1 MPPRSN
7 FECSKCGKIEDLP
20 IDVQA
25 CPYCRRRRGFVRL
38 FDAVNVMS
46 GKSRK
51 LSKVLDKQLAPM
63 YEKHADTKAS
73 AAAFDKLSSQAME
86 QAYEKATPAERAKM
100 QPMTGHVLPA
110 ASVLGGMPPAARQ
123 DSREVLMPAVTNRKV
138 KPQWHS

>member
-1 MPPRSN
+1 MPRAN
-7 FECSKCGKIEDLP
+7 YECSKCGRIEDLP
-20 IDVQA
+20 VDSQR
-25 CPYCRRRRGFVRL
+25 CPYCGRKRGFERL

-63 YEKHADTKAS
+63 YGKHAETKAS
-73 AAAFDKLSSQAME
+73 AQEFQKASAQAMD
-86 QAYEKATPAERAKM
+86 QAYEKATPAERAQM
-100 QPMTGHVLPA
+100 QRMTGHVLPA

>member
-1 MPPRSN
+1 
-7 FECSKCGKIEDLP
+7 
-20 IDVQA
+20 
-25 CPYCRRRRGFVRL
+25 
-38 FDAVNVMS
+38 
-46 GKSRK
+46 
-51 LSKVLDKQLAPM
+51 M

-73 AAAFDKLSSQAME
+73 AQVFQKASAQAME
-86 QAYEKATPAERAKM
+86 HAYEKATPAERAQM